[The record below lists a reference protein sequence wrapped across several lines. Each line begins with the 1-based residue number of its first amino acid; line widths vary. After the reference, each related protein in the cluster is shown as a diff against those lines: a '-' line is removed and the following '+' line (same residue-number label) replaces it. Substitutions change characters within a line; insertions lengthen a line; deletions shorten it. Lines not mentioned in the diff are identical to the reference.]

1 MKFAHALA
9 IKPVSTE
16 LDNLFFLEVGQLNE
30 QKSAEPHRGVSLVA
44 IRLGGSGVPWA
55 RQFIARM
62 ILHAV
67 HIDVGSNCRPYGTP
81 EIHARTCYR
90 TAVPTGHTA
99 LFVLK
104 LLVNFSFVIIT
115 FDHET
120 WRVRHLNT
128 VR

>member
-1 MKFAHALA
+1 MLCIAML
-9 IKPVSTE
+9 I
-16 LDNLFFLEVGQLNE
+16 
-30 QKSAEPHRGVSLVA
+30 
-44 IRLGGSGVPWA
+44 IRSIYKLS
-55 RQFIARM
+55 
-62 ILHAV
+62 
-67 HIDVGSNCRPYGTP
+67 SYGTP

-128 VR
+128 VPIGTDW

>member
-67 HIDVGSNCRPYGTP
+67 HIDVDQTVVPMGLLKFTHVPATELPSLRDLTYKNKSFYLHFVPNGT
-81 EIHARTCYR
+81 
-90 TAVPTGHTA
+90 
-99 LFVLK
+99 K
-104 LLVNFSFVIIT
+104 LMP
-115 FDHET
+115 
-120 WRVRHLNT
+120 
-128 VR
+128 